1 MLISREADYF
11 LFKIR
16 EKLLNGKHLNNLEKN
31 YFRKINFEYLH
42 LNFNYVNEENAALL
56 SDIIGKII
64 VIEMLSAKEAA
75 KNV

>member
-16 EKLLNGKHLNNLEKN
+16 EKLLNGKPLNEFERK
-31 YFRKINFEYLH
+31 YFRKINYEYLH
-42 LNFNYVNEENAALL
+42 TDFNCVNEKNASLL

-75 KNV
+75 KNA

>member
-1 MLISREADYF
+1 MLISREADCF

-16 EKLLNGKHLNNLEKN
+16 EKLLNGKPLNELERT
-31 YFRKINFEYLH
+31 YFRKINYEYLH
-42 LNFNYVNEENAALL
+42 MSFNFVNEKNAALL